1 MKHIIFIGLF
11 FFSIATSLIAQTGIG
26 TITPHASAKLDVTS
40 TDKGFLPPRMTSAQR
55 INIPS
60 PAAGLMIYQ
69 TDGTAGLYYYNGTA
83 WIYII
88 NSTTNV
94 VSVVNG
100 GTGTTTS
107 TGTGSVVLNTN
118 ATLASPTLTTPT
130 LGVASGTSLSLA
142 GTTAST
148 STSTG
153 ALIVS
158 GGVGIA
164 GQIFAGGIQNT
175 PIGNTTAN
183 AGSFTSL
190 SASGNL
196 TGGNSST
203 SNLSGFAA
211 NINSI
216 AVNYSITSADNGKVI
231 QSTSASAI
239 TITIPTG
246 LPTGFNCTVV
256 QMGAG
261 QVTFSG
267 TYLNRTGFTKT
278 ASQYSVVSIL
288 HLGSNS
294 ILVTGEMS
302 N

>member
-1 MKHIIFIGLF
+1 MKKNLLIIGLF
-11 FFSIATSLIAQTGIG
+11 LTSQLFAQTGIG
-26 TITPHASAKLDVTS
+26 TTTPHASAKLDVTS
-40 TDKGFLPPRMTSAQR
+40 TDKGFLPPRMTSSQR
-55 INIPS
+55 TNIPS
-60 PAAGLMIYQ
+60 PAAGLMVYQ
-69 TDGTAGLYYYNGTA
+69 TDGTAGLYYYNGSA

-94 VSVVNG
+94 LSVVNG

-118 ATLASPTLTTPT
+118 ATLANPILTTPT
-130 LGVASGTSLSLA
+130 LGVASGTSLSLTA
-142 GTTAST
+142 TTTGT

-175 PIGNTTAN
+175 PIGNTTPNSGA
-183 AGSFTSL
+183 FTSL
-190 SASGNL
+190 SATGNL

-203 SNLSGFAA
+203 SNISGFAA
-211 NINSI
+211 NITSTS
-216 AVNYSITSADNGKVI
+216 ANYSITSADNGKVI

>member
-1 MKHIIFIGLF
+1 MKIKKLFVILSLCTNGLY
-11 FFSIATSLIAQTGIG
+11 AQTGIG
-26 TITPHASAKLDVTS
+26 TTTPHASAKLDVTS
-40 TDKGFLPPRMTSAQR
+40 TDKGFLPPRMTSSQR
-55 INIPS
+55 TNIPS
-60 PAAGLMIYQ
+60 PAAGLMVYQ
-69 TDGTAGLYYYNGTA
+69 TDGTAGLYYYNGSA

-94 VSVVNG
+94 LSVVNG

-118 ATLASPTLTTPT
+118 ATLANPTLTTPT
-130 LGVASGTSLSLA
+130 LGVASGTSLSLTA
-142 GTTAST
+142 TTTGT

-175 PIGNTTAN
+175 PIGNTTPNSGA
-183 AGSFTSL
+183 FTSL
-190 SASGNL
+190 SATGNL

-203 SNLSGFAA
+203 SNISGFAA
-211 NINSI
+211 NITSTS
-216 AVNYSITSADNGKVI
+216 ANYSITSADNGKVI